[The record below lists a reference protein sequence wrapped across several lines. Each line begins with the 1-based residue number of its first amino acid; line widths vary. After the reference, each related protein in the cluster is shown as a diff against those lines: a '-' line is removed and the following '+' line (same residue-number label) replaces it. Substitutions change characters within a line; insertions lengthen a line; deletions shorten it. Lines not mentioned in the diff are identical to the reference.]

1 MGIAKLSVCNT
12 AIKFPTL
19 LIHLLR
25 QQNVSSL
32 HTADLYIVHFLR
44 IFGCLCL
51 CDHFG
56 VWLQVDIFRGFTF
69 GFELEVKSY
78 LSKDE

>member
-1 MGIAKLSVCNT
+1 M
-12 AIKFPTL
+12 
-19 LIHLLR
+19 
-25 QQNVSSL
+25 SSL
-32 HTADLYIVHFLR
+32 HTADLYIFHFLR